1 MRWSF
6 AGRGPVAS
14 EGGGAVRSAAER
26 ALAAVVLLGVAVTI
40 AVGLEIQYHHP
51 HERLLG
57 TALPPFLMSWSPDLR
72 WPVAVGIG
80 VAGLLIAGAPWAVWR
95 LRSGLGFATLVYPA
109 TIALGLAVNAARRGP
124 GGWTHVFVLNGTGSF
139 EASREYLPA
148 LGALRGG
155 IHHYVQ
161 DFPQL
166 VHGLPT
172 HTKGNPPGPVIAMHL
187 LGITT
192 PDRLT
197 AACIVV
203 GALAAPLV
211 YVLGRELGDDRR
223 GRIAALLTAFSPS
236 VILFGV
242 TSVDYA
248 FAGLG
253 TAVAVLMLAR
263 PRAVVIGGCVL
274 AGIAAFFSYVLLAI
288 PVWVVLCTARRDGIR
303 RAVWLS
309 LGALAGVLAVT
320 LVLNLVWDYDPI
332 AILHSLRG
340 IYAKGAAAHRPYAFW
355 VFGSPAAFLAL
366 LGAPIVWPAVRA
378 VGRGEPAALAL
389 LAVIAVASVAGF
401 TKAETER
408 IWLPFVPLACVA
420 AASLGIRRLR
430 LVLGVL
436 AVQAIALEVLFGTVW

>member
-1 MRWSF
+1 VRRAVAAR
-6 AGRGPVAS
+6 AGSV
-14 EGGGAVRSAAER
+14 AER
-26 ALAAVVLLGVAVTI
+26 ALAAVVLVGVAVTI
-40 AVGLEIQYHHP
+40 VVGLEIQAHHP

-57 TALPPFLMSWSPDLR
+57 TALPPFLMSWSPHVR
-72 WPVAVGIG
+72 WPALVGVA
-80 VAGLLIAGAPWAVWR
+80 VAGLLVAGAPWAVSR
-95 LRSGLGFATLVYPA
+95 LRSGAVFATLAYLA

-124 GGWTHVFVLNGTGSF
+124 SGWSHVFVLNGTGSF

-148 LGALRGG
+148 LTALREGV
-155 IHHYVQ
+155 HHYVQ

-187 LGITT
+187 LHITT

-203 GALAAPLV
+203 GALCAPLA
-211 YVLGRELGDDRR
+211 YALGRELGDDRR
-223 GRIAALLTAFSPS
+223 GRVAALLTAFSPS
-236 VILFGV
+236 VVLFGV

-253 TAVAVLMLAR
+253 MAVAVLMLAR

-274 AGIAAFFSYVLLAI
+274 AGIASFFSYVLLAI
-288 PVWVVLCTARRDGIR
+288 PVWAVLCVARRDGVR
-303 RAVWLS
+303 RAAWLAA
-309 LGALAGVLAVT
+309 GALAAGLVVT
-320 LVLNLVWDYDPI
+320 LVLNLLWGYDPI
-332 AILHSLRG
+332 AMLHSVRG

-366 LGAPIVWPAVRA
+366 LGASIAWLAARA
-378 VGRGEPAALAL
+378 VGRGEPAGLALA
-389 LAVIAVASVAGF
+389 AVIVVATLGGF

-420 AASLGIRRLR
+420 AASVGVRRLR
-430 LVLGVL
+430 LMLVGL
-436 AVQAIALEVLFGTVW
+436 AVQAIVIEVLFGTVW